1 MYGTTVC
8 ASETPVMATE
18 GVPKPCPPSAV
29 EQLDMVH
36 KMMCAL
42 IEEVD
47 RLSRFVRNYP
57 YEEYKKE
64 GEGLTA
70 TLAWLYNNI
79 DRCRDCLR
87 GVSEVVR

>member
-8 ASETPVMATE
+8 ASEVPVNTTEPRAT
-18 GVPKPCPPSAV
+18 PPSAV
-29 EQLDMVH
+29 EQLEMVQ
-36 KMMCAL
+36 KMMFTL

-47 RLSRFVRNYP
+47 RLSRFVRNFP

-79 DRCRDCLR
+79 DKCRDCLR